1 MYVHAADFK
10 IHSKAMCIADSAC
23 GEYTFLYKQ
32 PELGHQLIFLHVQ
45 NLGNYWLLMDDC
57 VLQSGRQ

>member
-10 IHSKAMCIADSAC
+10 IHSKAMYIADSAC

-45 NLGNYWLLMDDC
+45 NLGNY
-57 VLQSGRQ
+57 